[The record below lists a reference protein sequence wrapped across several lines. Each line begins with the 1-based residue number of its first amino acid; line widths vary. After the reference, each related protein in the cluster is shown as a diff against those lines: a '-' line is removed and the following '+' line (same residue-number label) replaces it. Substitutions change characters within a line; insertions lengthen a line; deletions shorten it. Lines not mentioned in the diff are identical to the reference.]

1 MNKYCRTK
9 ASFQKGRSCQSLTNI
24 AFCLTK
30 AAINNASIY
39 EYFSTN
45 LSFLSYKFCQTV
57 NFFSCSCSSFDE
69 LLLSTVC
76 DCPTSFV
83 VSFLELSKS
92 PPSTKVEKRTT
103 AKKPTKS
110 TFFYSVEVG
119 FFSSLTRYFKH
130 FVCRW
135 TLLKRLVEN
144 CYQRTRLAAVWEFE
158 IRQPVTEVDNCN
170 IAEVLFISQIY
181 NVLLELKYNSE
192 QMLRLIPSSPNCSK
206 PNVELNLR

>member
-1 MNKYCRTK
+1 MIQKYCVFSNQNLFKIVNDFCRTTKTAKQKRFKNSFKYYFLSTQNLFQTVNKYCRTK

-92 PPSTKVEKRTT
+92 PPSTKDEKRTT
-103 AKKPTKS
+103 AKKTTKA
-110 TFFYSVEVG
+110 TFVYPVDVG
-119 FFSSLTRYFKH
+119 FFSSLTRYFKR
-130 FVCRW
+130 FVCR
-135 TLLKRLVEN
+135 
-144 CYQRTRLAAVWEFE
+144 
-158 IRQPVTEVDNCN
+158 
-170 IAEVLFISQIY
+170 
-181 NVLLELKYNSE
+181 
-192 QMLRLIPSSPNCSK
+192 
-206 PNVELNLR
+206 